1 MATKNTGVLT
11 EMLKDGRRR
20 EYNPEPLIARVKEL
34 MEKLEAT
41 PRKVSLGA
49 GLDPQALMR
58 IFRGK
63 RPQMVACILL
73 ADYFGVNPNEFLE
86 LAGWPTLDVFDIRT
100 ASAENLPPE
109 AVDVALDI
117 AKIPDPGTRKKVAQ
131 AIRTLLA
138 QYFPSA

>member
-1 MATKNTGVLT
+1 MTTKKTGALP
-11 EMLKDGRRR
+11 ERIREGRQR
-20 EYNPEPLIARVKEL
+20 EYNPEPLVARIKAL
-34 MEKLEAT
+34 MGKLDST

-58 IFRGK
+58 IFRGQ
-63 RPQMVACILL
+63 RPGMPTCILL
-73 ADYFGVNPNEFLE
+73 ADYFGVNPNEFLG

-138 QYFPSA
+138 QYFSDA